1 MLSLKEIK
9 ELIDLVAEKGLG
21 GLEIERAGFRLK
33 IDGARH
39 EASSNGAGGPVY
51 FSPALEAARMPAPA
65 LPPIEEAPSR
75 SRLPEA
81 LAAPVEE
88 PGHVIVSPIV
98 GTFYHAASP
107 EAPPFVSPGD
117 RVEKGKILCII
128 EAMKLM
134 NEIESDVSGVVLKV
148 FPQNGQPVEYGEKM
162 FLIQP
167 S

>member
-1 MLSLKEIK
+1 MLSIKEIK
-9 ELIDLVAEKGLG
+9 ELIDLVSEKGLG
-21 GLEIERAGFRLK
+21 SLEIERAGFRLK
-33 IDGARH
+33 IEGLRR
-39 EASSNGAGGPVY
+39 ESSSNGAGGNLY
-51 FSPALEAARMPAPA
+51 LSAALEAARLAAPLSA
-65 LPPIEEAPSR
+65 TAESGGR
-75 SRLPEA
+75 SSLPEA
-81 LAAPVEE
+81 PAAPAEE

-98 GTFYHAASP
+98 GTFYRAASP
-107 EAPPFVSPGD
+107 EAPAFVSPGD
-117 RVEKGKILCII
+117 LVEKGKILCII